1 MKKGPHPRV
10 RPGGRGG
17 GVCFFAAGG
26 RRKVFFL
33 SLYLFSVQ
41 GGEPSPHQSPSG
53 GHAPTAAIPAGKP
66 LAKTSGAG
74 RSIKRLPLR
83 RSSAA
88 SAPVGS
94 YSPNL
99 PVRAVRF
106 SAFFTS
112 ILSHPTRYTAFSF
125 PIQKRPP
132 FGDLFDRLRAASHPA
147 CGPFSVCVNCARR
160 DGIREGRAPAQNSM
174 HSTYSSMN
182 TGSVLRSRVWA
193 ESASA
198 SVRAEKARF
207 CRIIA
212 APDSAALPSTTA
224 RCSSSAG

>member
-1 MKKGPHPRV
+1 MGFAFSRQ
-10 RPGGRGG
+10 GGR
-17 GVCFFAAGG
+17 CFFFRCTCSRCKEG
-26 RRKVFFL
+26 K
-33 SLYLFSVQ
+33 
-41 GGEPSPHQSPSG
+41 PSPHQSPSG

-112 ILSHPTRYTAFSF
+112 ILSHPTRYTVFSF

-193 ESASA
+193 EFASA
-198 SVRAEKARF
+198 SVRAAKARF

-224 RCSSSAG
+224 RYSSSAG